1 MNSSTSLQIKQ
12 QTVKTWLSWMF
23 QQGNDPQNTTKLVLD
38 LIKRANIDLLMAT
51 QLKICE
57 QHLKARSVPGSQLV

>member
-1 MNSSTSLQIKQ
+1 
-12 QTVKTWLSWMF
+12 MF